1 MLMGWIHD
9 QIHGS
14 ELFCLY
20 DLCVGNTCTCHVVAE
35 GEALLLCS
43 FQLLLGLFFSRK
55 ARISWHAIGVFA
67 AT

>member
-1 MLMGWIHD
+1 MDPHSFVSVIYVWGI
-9 QIHGS
+9 
-14 ELFCLY
+14 
-20 DLCVGNTCTCHVVAE
+20 HVVAE